1 MRFSITDTG
10 SGEESCSMSMVV
22 PDNEARS
29 VALDFSGVCR
39 GKEAF
44 STSFPYVVFLFLL
57 SVVSPVDLE
66 EEIFDTLDVNAYS

>member
-1 MRFSITDTG
+1 
-10 SGEESCSMSMVV
+10 MSMVV

-29 VALDFSGVCR
+29 MAVNVCGVWR
-39 GKEAF
+39 WKQVF